1 MYSYTQ
7 QLPTSYIMVIQ
18 CNCFFSFTVVS
29 GYRGLW
35 PMPHNY
41 KERHQCLNMLA
52 KMYNGLSLEFS
63 NIKITQFAKNEDPL
77 NMTSIEKKI
86 IQDKEKITTQDT
98 KKNSEASSSHRLSK
112 KPANQA
118 TYVYLSKLMDLVLY
132 MCTNTQLI
140 NYTIIKYGST

>member
-1 MYSYTQ
+1 
-7 QLPTSYIMVIQ
+7 MVIQ

-63 NIKITQFAKNEDPL
+63 NIKITQFAKNEDSL
-77 NMTSIEKKI
+77 NVTNIMPDENKT
-86 IQDKEKITTQDT
+86 TTQDNKINQNKT
-98 KKNSEASSSHRLSK
+98 EKA
-112 KPANQA
+112 AN
-118 TYVYLSKLMDLVLY
+118 
-132 MCTNTQLI
+132 
-140 NYTIIKYGST
+140 